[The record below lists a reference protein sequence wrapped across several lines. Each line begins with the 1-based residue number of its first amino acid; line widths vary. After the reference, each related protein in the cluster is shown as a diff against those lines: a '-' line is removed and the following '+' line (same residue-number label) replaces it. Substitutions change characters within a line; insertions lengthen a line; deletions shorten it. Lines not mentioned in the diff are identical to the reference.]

1 MTLYDMIKDMEIVA
15 NFTDEEKLQFAADQT
30 SLINFPQG
38 EYIIHEGENTTAL
51 YLLIEGSCL
60 ITKTE
65 EEANIRLSKLKAG
78 EIFGEMSF
86 FSKKP
91 RQSNVLTSE
100 DSLVLKMDQQFFQGL
115 DLPIRDKIK
124 DYLINL
130 LITRLDKMN
139 EAIMRISK
147 LMRH

>member
-1 MTLYDMIKDMEIVA
+1 MGLYEMIKDMNLFD
-15 NFTDEEKLQFAADQT
+15 NFSDEEKKSFSDNDKNLHKFSQ
-30 SLINFPQG
+30 S

-65 EEANIRLSKLKAG
+65 ENANIRLSKLKAG

-100 DSLVLKMDQQFFQGL
+100 DSLVLEMDTQFFQSL
-115 DLPIRDKIK
+115 DLSLRDKIK
-124 DYLINL
+124 DHLIRV

-139 EAIMRISK
+139 DAIMKISK

>member
-1 MTLYDMIKDMEIVA
+1 MRLYEMIKDM
-15 NFTDEEKLQFAADQT
+15 NLFGGFSDEEKENFAGDQKN
-30 SLINFPQG
+30 LHEFPQG
-38 EYIIHEGENTTAL
+38 EYIICEGDNTTAL
-51 YLLIEGSCL
+51 YLLIQGSCL

-65 EEANIRLSKLKAG
+65 DNANIRLSKLKAG

-100 DSLVLKMDQQFFQGL
+100 DSLVLKMDTQFFQSL
-115 DLPIRDKIK
+115 DISIRDKIK
-124 DYLINL
+124 DHLINL

-139 EAIMRISK
+139 EAIMKISK